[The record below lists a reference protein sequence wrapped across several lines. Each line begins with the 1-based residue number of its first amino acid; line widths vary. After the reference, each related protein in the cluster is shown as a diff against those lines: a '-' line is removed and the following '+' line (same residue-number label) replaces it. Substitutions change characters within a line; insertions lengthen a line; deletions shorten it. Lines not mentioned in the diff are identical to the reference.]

1 MKILA
6 IGNSFSQD
14 ATRYLHKIARAA
26 GEKLTVVNL
35 YIGGCSLER
44 HFRNMHSE
52 ERAYELEING
62 ERSGFFVSLKEAL
75 LNRVWD
81 VITLQQASPSS
92 PKYETYQPY
101 LNELSAYVRRLC
113 PKARQVI
120 HQTWAYEKDSERLT
134 GMMKYERP
142 EQMTA
147 DIVAAYA
154 KAATDIGADA
164 IIPSGELMAKML
176 ANGMEKVHRDT
187 FHASLGAGRYGL
199 ALLWYAVLTGK
210 DISADAFDDFDVA
223 VSPTEREIV
232 IRSVCEILK
241 ERACNVL

>member
-44 HFRNMHSE
+44 HFRNMHTE
-52 ERAYELEING
+52 ERAYELQING
-62 ERSGFFVSLKEAL
+62 ERSGFYASLKEAL
-75 LNRVWD
+75 LNRAWD
-81 VITLQQASPSS
+81 VVTLQQASPYSL
-92 PKYETYQPY
+92 KYESYQPY
-101 LNELSAYVRRLC
+101 LNELSAYVKKLC
-113 PKARQVI
+113 PGAKQVI

-134 GMMKYERP
+134 VQMGYELP

-147 DIVAAYA
+147 DLVVAY
-154 KAATDIGADA
+154 KRAAADIGADA
-164 IIPSGELMAKML
+164 VIPSGELMAKML

-187 FHASLGAGRYGL
+187 YHASLGAGRYGL

-210 DISADAFDDFDVA
+210 PITDDAFDDFDVP
-223 VSPTEREIV
+223 VSAEEREIV
-232 IRSVCEILK
+232 IRSVSEIVK
-241 ERACNVL
+241 GRS